1 MRRSTP
7 RSLDELVASQVQQWQ
22 REEALRS
29 AHAPPPCVAFS
40 RLPGAGGAAVGKR
53 TAEILGFGFFGIEIV
68 DQIAREQGVRRDLVA
83 GLDEHVRAAIDRWVG
98 DGVRRAPFTETQ
110 YHEALLRTLGTLS
123 ERGRVVIL
131 GRGSPY
137 ALPQGR
143 TLRVW
148 VVASRAYRRERL
160 GLVRGLEATAA
171 ERQLDREE
179 FERQSFIQ
187 HHFRVDPDDAS
198 LYDVVVNTET
208 LGIERAARVV
218 ARTFDERFAGAAESS
233 GRAAQSG
240 SSAALQA
247 G

>member
-1 MRRSTP
+1 M
-7 RSLDELVASQVQQWQ
+7 
-22 REEALRS
+22 
-29 AHAPPPCVAFS
+29 
-40 RLPGAGGAAVGKR
+40 GKR
-53 TAEILGFGFFGIEIV
+53 AAEMLGFGFFGIEIV
-68 DQIAREQGVRRDLVA
+68 DQIAREQGVRRELVA

-110 YHEALLRTLGTLS
+110 YHEALLRTLGALS

-148 VVASRAYRRERL
+148 VVASRPYRRERL
-160 GLVRGLEATAA
+160 ALVRGLDAAAA

-179 FERQSFIQ
+179 AERQSFIR
-187 HHFRVDPDDAS
+187 HHFQVDPDDAS

-208 LGIERAARVV
+208 LGIERAARLA
-218 ARTFDERFAGAAESS
+218 ARTFEDRFAGAEPSR
-233 GRAAQSG
+233 GRAAQP
-240 SSAALQA
+240 AAARALQA